1 MFIQS
6 AALTQIPVHL
16 QQDALLTTLLQTTR
30 EGVGLVDHSGR
41 LHFANERLYE
51 WLQLWT
57 HDSQNITDFVP
68 APIGQR
74 LRSFFNSSQPNFQSH
89 LDLQPTS
96 GPDIPVQLRVQR
108 LPGEDTPHWLLM
120 FSDLRRER
128 QLEST
133 LSGSHDQQFNLL
145 HSLPVPAAIV
155 RMSDSLILQGNEEFS
170 NWYGLPLNS
179 LTLQPLHDFFC
190 RPSDWIFLIEEGRRK
205 AGISVHELQVRNPD
219 GSQVWSQTFA
229 QQITFD
235 GHQALMLVFYD
246 ITQYKQVE
254 KSMAWSKRLLQNM
267 MTAQSQF
274 VAKSDPDTIFLHVL
288 DHVLSMTFS
297 EFGFIVSCPQHTE
310 SLQVLAVNHTHW
322 SLDTVE
328 TFARGAQ
335 REFEALYQARH
346 KLCDPLFSGGLS
358 FCEQADE
365 LYYPWMKRF
374 MGIPLYSSGECFGM
388 LGLANS
394 PYAYNE
400 LLEMELHPL
409 LVTIGHLIAAWHN
422 DQQRREAETQLA
434 QRNHQ
439 LKILHSDV
447 RQLIDNASV
456 PVFAIDLHGIVRE
469 WNAAMVQ
476 LSELQSEEMLNGVL
490 LEQILSS
497 QTHLELVLEKVRQGR
512 AIENLELNLKRA
524 NGQSLRLLASLSPRR
539 DENGELIGAW
549 GMGQNITSLADY
561 QEWLQLEIKKKTH
574 ALQTALF
581 EQRQMTAHLSQMLEK
596 EAALF
601 ALRDR
606 FAAVASHEFRG
617 PLAAIQIA
625 AENLCNPD
633 VRLNPEQ
640 VERKVQRIKKRA
652 DQLHYLVHDILLL
665 TQLDAGH
672 LSFHPEPCQLQDFC
686 EQVIE
691 EVQIATQASHRI
703 HASYPHQQIW
713 MDQRLMRL
721 VLSNL
726 MQNAIKFSL
735 DHFEIWLR
743 VSPDPAE
750 EWLCFEIEDR
760 GLGITAQEAEEIF
773 KPFFRSPRVVHQ
785 TSGMGLGLELVRR
798 CMDLHQGEIEMQPQ
812 AQGTLFRVKIPYR
825 V

>member
-6 AALTQIPVHL
+6 AVLTRIPVHL
-16 QQDALLTTLLQTTR
+16 QQDVLLTTLLQTTR
-30 EGVGLVDHSGR
+30 EGVAIVDQQGV

-57 HDSQNITDFVP
+57 HDQQSLSAFVSP
-68 APIGQR
+68 AIWQR
-74 LRSFFNSSQPNFQSH
+74 LRSFLNSSQPSLQSH
-89 LDLQPTS
+89 LDLQPA
-96 GPDIPVQLRVQR
+96 GAPEIPVQLRAQR
-108 LPGEDTPHWLLM
+108 LPEAETPHWLLL

-133 LSGSHDQQFNLL
+133 LSGSHDQQFSLL
-145 HSLPVPAAIV
+145 QSLPVPAAIV
-155 RMSDSLILQGNEEFS
+155 RMSDSLILQGNEEFA
-170 NWYGLPLNS
+170 NWYGMPLNS
-179 LTLQPLHDFFC
+179 LSLQPLHDFFA
-190 RPSDWIFLIEEGRRK
+190 RPSDWLFLLEECRRK
-205 AGISVHELQVRNPD
+205 AGISVHELQVHNPD
-219 GSQVWSQTFA
+219 GTAVWSQTFA

-246 ITQYKQVE
+246 ITQHKQLE
-254 KSMAWSKRLLQNM
+254 KSMAWSKRLIQNM

-297 EFGFIVSCPQHTE
+297 EFGFIVSCPQHTDN
-310 SLQVLAVNHTHW
+310 LQVLAVNHTHW

-335 REFEALYQARH
+335 REFEALYKARH

-394 PYAYNE
+394 PYSYNE

-422 DQQRREAETQLA
+422 DQQRREAEAQLA
-434 QRNHQ
+434 RRNHQ
-439 LKILHSDV
+439 LNVLHSDV

-469 WNAAMVQ
+469 WNTAMVQ
-476 LSELQSEEMLNGVL
+476 LSELPSEEMLNGVL

-497 QTHLELVLEKVRQGR
+497 QTPLDGVLEKVRQGR
-512 AIENLELNLKRA
+512 AIENLELHLKRA
-524 NGQSLRLLASLSPRR
+524 NGQSLRLLTSLTPRR
-539 DENGELIGAW
+539 NENGDLIGAW

-581 EQRQMTAHLSQMLEK
+581 EQRQMTTHLSQMLEK

-633 VRLNPEQ
+633 VQLRPEQ
-640 VERKVQRIKKRA
+640 VDRKVQRIKKRA

-672 LSFHPEPCQLQDFC
+672 LSFHPEPCQLHDFC

-703 HASYPHQQIW
+703 HASYPSLQIW

-721 VLSNL
+721 ILSNL
-726 MQNAIKFSL
+726 LHNAIKFSL
-735 DHFEIWLR
+735 NHFEIWLR
-743 VSPDPAE
+743 IYPDHQQT
-750 EWLCFEIEDR
+750 WLCFEVEDR
-760 GLGITAQEAEEIF
+760 GLGITEQEAEEIF

-785 TSGMGLGLELVRR
+785 TSGMGLGLDLVRR
-798 CMDLHQGEIEMQPQ
+798 CLDLHQGEIEMQAQ
-812 AQGTLFRVKIPYR
+812 EQGTLFRVKIPYR